1 MVKYLEF
8 IKAGISQKIAIIFKI
23 NIERT
28 KIKDLPKKSMADL
41 STLGT
46 LAPPPPPPPD
56 NPPLAN
62 NYWPPT
68 PVSNTGSN
76 SNPSYYSHYSNS
88 FVKGGSLLPP

>member
-1 MVKYLEF
+1 MEVEQTS
-8 IKAGISQKIAIIFKI
+8 IRSDT
-23 NIERT
+23 N
-28 KIKDLPKKSMADL
+28 
-41 STLGT
+41 STCEY
-46 LAPPPPPPPD
+46 